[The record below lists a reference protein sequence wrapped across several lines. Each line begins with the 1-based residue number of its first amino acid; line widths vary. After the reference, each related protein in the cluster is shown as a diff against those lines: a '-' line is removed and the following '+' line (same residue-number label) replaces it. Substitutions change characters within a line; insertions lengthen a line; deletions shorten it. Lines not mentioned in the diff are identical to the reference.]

1 MNRQRYLDLERHEA
15 CLLTDS
21 EIEEGWHF
29 CEEWEFK
36 LIGPGMQ
43 ELRCC
48 DCPCAAEAKKEV
60 IKEVWNQKLERR
72 MNIKL
77 KSEDLTASPGSLGSF
92 GESIN
97 FYHDIL
103 EASFNNEPQW

>member
-15 CLLTDS
+15 RLLTES
-21 EIEEGWHF
+21 EMEEGWHF
-29 CEEWEFK
+29 CESFDFV

-48 DCPCAAEAKKEV
+48 DCSCAAEAKKEV
-60 IKEVWNQKLERR
+60 VKEIWSRKLERR
-72 MNIKL
+72 LKL
-77 KSEDLTASPGSLGSF
+77 SSKKELEEASIAF
-92 GESIN
+92 K
-97 FYHDIL
+97 HDIL